1 MASFGSLLAPIL
13 APFEPGRLPGGSGR
27 LPEASWTLLE
37 APRGFQGA
45 QAKGWLAGLGG
56 PEAESTRPEGG
67 KTLIP
72 GGYQET
78 WINAVGYRRHA

>member
-1 MASFGSLLAPIL
+1 MVSFGRLLAPIL

-45 QAKGWLAGLGG
+45 QATGLLAGLGG
-56 PEAESTRPEGG
+56 PKAESTHPEEG
-67 KTLIP
+67 
-72 GGYQET
+72 
-78 WINAVGYRRHA
+78 

>member
-13 APFEPGRLPGGSGR
+13 VPFELGRLPGGSRR

-56 PEAESTRPEGG
+56 PEAEATRQVEG
-67 KTLIP
+67 KTP
-72 GGYQET
+72 DPVGYQET
-78 WINAVGYRRHA
+78 WIHAVCYRKVA